1 MSEVRTT
8 CPYCGVGCGVIAS
21 TDPEGKVS
29 VRGDPEHPANRG
41 RLCSKGAA
49 LAETLVADGRLLYP
63 QVGGERVSW
72 ERALAAVATR
82 FEDTIAV
89 HGADAVAM
97 YVSGQLTTEAYYV
110 ANKFM
115 KGFVGSAN
123 VDTNSRLC
131 MASAVAGH
139 KRAFGADA
147 VPCSY
152 EDLDSAE
159 LMVLVGSNAA
169 WCHPVLFQRFAG
181 RRQAGQGPRLV
192 VIDPRSTDSAR
203 QADLHLPLQPGTDTV
218 LFNGLLAWLEGTGAI
233 DRRYLDE
240 HTEGHAEALACARR
254 SAPTPGAV
262 AAQCALPVKQVETF
276 YRMFSDTEQVLTLF
290 SQGINQSSSGTD
302 KVNAIINCHLATG
315 RIGRPGM
322 GPFSLTGQPN
332 AMGGREVGGL
342 ANQLAAHMDLD
353 DADARERLQR
363 FWRAPLVAQREGL
376 KAVELFKAVHE
387 GHVRALW
394 IMATNP
400 VDSLPDADF
409 VRAALERC
417 DFVVVSDCIHPTDT
431 SRYAHVL
438 LPSCTWGERDG
449 TVTNSDRTISRQR
462 PFAAAPGEA
471 REDWWMVAEVAR
483 RTGFAQQFEYQAAA
497 DIFAEH
503 ARLSGFENHGG
514 RVFDIS
520 GLAAGGRRAYDEL
533 RPVQW
538 PVRAG
543 TGGTARLFADGRFCT
558 ASGKA
563 RLVAVAPRAPARSA
577 SADYPWILNTGRVRD
592 HWHTMTR
599 TGRAARLS
607 THDEQPFAEL
617 HPDDGARLGVREGD
631 LVRVRSVHGSMV
643 ARARLTTGQLI
654 GHVFVPV
661 HWNDVYAADARVGA
675 LVNPAVDPI
684 SGQPE
689 LKHTPVRVEAVPVS
703 WWGFVMTRRELA
715 LTQCEYW
722 VKIREAPDLWRYV
735 IAGTELRQDWTAV
748 ARSWFCQPQESA
760 DWVEYIDVSA
770 GRYRAARLER
780 GRLDSCVFVQP
791 GAEPGGRGHLLSCF
805 ARGVLSA
812 QDRFGLLAGRALEP
826 DSGPRVC
833 ACMGVSRARILEVIA
848 QGCAN
853 TQAVGAACGAGTQCG
868 SCIPEIGQLLTQRSG
883 PESPERSSGEES
895 AAHRQH

>member
-8 CPYCGVGCGVIAS
+8 CPYCGVGCGVIGS
-21 TDPEGKVS
+21 TDAEGKIS

-49 LAETLVADGRLLYP
+49 LAETLVPDGRLLYP
-63 QVGGERVSW
+63 QVGADRVSW
-72 ERALAAVATR
+72 ERALAIVAYR
-82 FEDTIAV
+82 FEDTIAS
-89 HGADAVAM
+89 HGPDAVAM

-115 KGFVGSAN
+115 KGFIGSAN
-123 VDTNSRLC
+123 IDTNSRLC

-152 EDLDSAE
+152 EDLDTAE
-159 LMVLVGSNAA
+159 LLVLVGSNAA
-169 WCHPVLFQRFAG
+169 WCHPVLFQRFAA

-192 VIDPRSTDSAR
+192 VIDPRLTDSAR

-218 LFNGLLAWLEGTGAI
+218 LFNGLLAWLERTGAI

-240 HTEGHAEALACARR
+240 HTEDHAEALACARR

-262 AAQCALPVKQVETF
+262 ATQCGLTVKQVDTF
-276 YRMFSDTEQVLTLF
+276 YRMFSDTEQVLTMF

-315 RIGRPGM
+315 RVGRPGM

-342 ANQLAAHMDLD
+342 ANQLAAHMELD
-353 DADARERLQR
+353 DAGARDRVQR
-363 FWRAPLVAQREGL
+363 FWRAPLIAQREGF
-376 KAVELFKAVHE
+376 KAVELFKAVHD
-387 GHVRALW
+387 GRVRALW

-431 SRYAHVL
+431 SRYADVL

-462 PFAAAPGEA
+462 PFSPAPGEA

-483 RTGFAQQFEYQAAA
+483 RMGFDQQFKYHAASE
-497 DIFAEH
+497 IFAEH
-503 ARLSGFENHGG
+503 ARLSGFENHGA

-543 TGGTARLFADGRFCT
+543 MVGTPRLFADGGFYT

-563 RLVAVAPRAPARSA
+563 RLLAVAPRAPAAPA
-577 SADYPWILNTGRVRD
+577 SADYPLILNTGRVRD

-607 THDEQPFAEL
+607 AHDEEPFAEL
-617 HPDDGARLGVREGD
+617 HPDDGARIGVREGD
-631 LVRVRSVHGSMV
+631 LVRVRSVRGRV
-643 ARARLTTGQLI
+643 VVRARLTTGQLI
-654 GHVFVPV
+654 GHVFVPM
-661 HWNDVYAADARVGA
+661 HWNDAFAANARIGA
-675 LVNPAVDPI
+675 LVSPAVDPI

-689 LKHTPVRVEAVPVS
+689 LKHTPVLVEAMPVA

-715 LTQCEYW
+715 LPQCEYW
-722 VKIREAPDLWRYV
+722 VKIRVAPDLWRYV
-735 IAGTELRQDWTAV
+735 IAGAGLRQDWASV
-748 ARSWFCQPQESA
+748 ARSWFRRPEDSA

-791 GAEPGGRGHLLSCF
+791 GAEPGGHEHLKSCF
-805 ARGVLSA
+805 ARGVLTA
-812 QDRFGLLAGRALEP
+812 HDRFGLLAGRALESEP
-826 DSGPRVC
+826 GPRVC
-833 ACMGVSRARILEVIA
+833 ACMDVSRARIVEVIA
-848 QGCAN
+848 QGCTSPEAI
-853 TQAVGAACGAGTQCG
+853 GAACGAGTQCG
-868 SCIPEIGQLLTQRSG
+868 SCIPELRQLLTRHSGAGLPARST
-883 PESPERSSGEES
+883 EEES
-895 AAHRQH
+895 AAHRQY